1 MSYLCPGWWTEE
13 TGAAAAVVWPVCVCL
28 QGRYVCPRVSCVFVY
43 AAPPAPWRGGCV
55 LVSEPRRA
63 AGGPANQGSPEQNCS
78 SRTGALLP
86 SGGPEHTPTSGTH
99 TQDTRDH
106 QNCGTRS
113 RTTVTLAPLGPIRA
127 QGI

>member
-1 MSYLCPGWWTEE
+1 MRYLCPGWWTEE

-99 TQDTRDH
+99 TGQERPSELWDP
-106 QNCGTRS
+106 
-113 RTTVTLAPLGPIRA
+113 V
-127 QGI
+127 